1 MEKLKL
7 EKINFTTID
16 SHFFGDV
23 DIKRVLVS
31 KKIPFGKKNFKHFVD
46 YLYNGNKKK
55 KLRKMLPKTC
65 TYVKSYHGQNKWMHF
80 FDWKWWLIRKI

>member
-1 MEKLKL
+1 MKLK
-7 EKINFTTID
+7 KINITTID
-16 SHFFGDV
+16 SHFSGDV

-31 KKIPFGKKNFKHFVD
+31 KKISFGKKNFKYFVD

-65 TYVKSYHGQNKWMHF
+65 TYVKSYHGQIKWMYF
-80 FDWKWWLIRKI
+80 FD